1 MTLWTLVA
9 GDYMVPGLCLL
20 GKELETQLWSAFIQ
34 QPQPSW
40 PDPTATGASRSSQWA
55 RSQLLF
61 IGP

>member
-1 MTLWTLVA
+1 
-9 GDYMVPGLCLL
+9 MVPGLCLL